1 MRPVVKVTKGAGG
14 ATGKFRASLAALSKY
29 QVYVGIPARRAPRPK
44 GAKVNNAELMFIH
57 TNGSPLNHIPPR
69 PVIEPAIGDPD
80 NRKLFLPELEA
91 ASKAALAGEALQVKA
106 HLNRA
111 GLIAQNVCRA
121 WFVSPKNGW
130 PPNAPSTV
138 RRKGSARPLIDTEE
152 LRKSIT
158 YVVSDAG

>member
-1 MRPVVKVTKGAGG
+1 M
-14 ATGKFRASLAALSKY
+14 LAKSE
-29 QVYVGIPARRAPRPK
+29 I
-44 GAKVNNAELMFIH
+44 NNAELMFIH
-57 TNGSPLNHIPPR
+57 TNGSLLRHIPPR
-69 PVIEPAIGDPD
+69 PVIEPAISDPD

-91 ASKAALAGEALQVKA
+91 AAKAALAGQVLQVKA

-130 PPNAPSTV
+130 PPNAPSTI
-138 RRKGSARPLIDTEE
+138 RRKGSSRPLILTGE